1 MSRSLIPTTGVVLL
15 LALPAGPVQSQS
27 ATFLVLRGTDT
38 VAVERY
44 TRGATLDGEIVVPA
58 AGARIAYTIAMAPG
72 GAVLQL
78 TLDTRP
84 LSGDPTAPPTS
95 RITTTFG
102 SDSIVIESAVGSAPA
117 TRHTQVGGER
127 RFPFLNPSFVMIE
140 LAIRDAVGRRM
151 AAVDTLTLFTL
162 SGGRSVRAPVE
173 RVDSDS
179 VRLTLGGVQVHL
191 ALDETGNILG
201 GVIPAQGLSIVRG
214 DADAL
219 AGFESRRID
228 YGAPEGVAWTA
239 EDVVVPTSMGH
250 QLAGTVTTPAGPGPW
265 PAVITSTGSGLQDRD
280 GSLPS
285 LLPGYRPFRQL
296 AEALTEAGMVV
307 LRMDDRGFGGSGGN
321 AATAT
326 TADFAADIAAGIAW
340 LRTRPGVD
348 PDRIAVIGHSEG
360 GIIAPMVAAEDR
372 SLAAIVLMAGPGW
385 SGREVIRHQNRLAL
399 ERSPQVPPS
408 ARDSALAR
416 AMQQVDSLAGV
427 QPWLRYFLDHDP
439 LPTARRVTTPALI
452 LHGAT
457 DRQVTPDQAEL
468 LAGAMRAAGNGD
480 VTMTI
485 FPATNHLFL
494 ADPDG
499 HAEGY
504 SRLPDARMRPE
515 VVETIVAWLTHRL
528 SRR

>member
-15 LALPAGPVQSQS
+15 LALPAGPVHPQST
-27 ATFLVLRGTDT
+27 TFLLLRGTDT

-44 TRGATLDGEIVVPA
+44 ARGATLDGEMIMPA
-58 AGARIAYTIAMAPG
+58 TGVRTVYTIALAPG
-72 GAVLQL
+72 GTVLQA
-78 TLDTRP
+78 TIDTRP
-84 LSGDPTAPPTS
+84 VNGDSAAPPSS

-102 SDSIVIESAVGSAPA
+102 SDSVVVESTLENAPS
-117 TRHTQVGGER
+117 TRHAQSAGGAL
-127 RFPFLNPSFVMIE
+127 FPFVNPSFAMIE
-140 LAIRDAVGRRM
+140 LAIRHAVGRERTGD
-151 AAVDTLTLFTL
+151 DTITLFAMPAA
-162 SGGRSVRAPVE
+162 RAVPAPLE
-173 RVDSDS
+173 RLGDDS
-179 VRLTLGGVQVHL
+179 VRLALGSVQVRL
-191 ALDETGNILG
+191 AIDGDGNILG
-201 GVIPAQGLSIVRG
+201 GVIPAQGLSIIRG
-214 DADAL
+214 EADAL

-228 YGAPEGVAWTA
+228 YGAPEGLAWTA

-285 LLPGYRPFRQL
+285 ILPGYRPFRQL
-296 AEALTEAGMVV
+296 AEALTEAGVVV

-326 TADFAADIAAGIAW
+326 TADFAEDIAAGIRW
-340 LRTRPGVD
+340 LRGRPGVD
-348 PDRIAVIGHSEG
+348 PDRIGVIGHSEG
-360 GIIAPMVAAEDR
+360 GIIAPMLAAEDPK
-372 SLAAIVLMAGPGW
+372 LAAIVLMAAPGL
-385 SGREVIRHQNRLAL
+385 SGREVIRHQNRVAL
-399 ERSPQVPPS
+399 ERSPQVPLS
-408 ARDSALAR
+408 VRDSALVR

-439 LPTARRVTTPALI
+439 LPVARRVTTPALI

-494 ADPDG
+494 ADRDG
-499 HAEGY
+499 HAQGY

-515 VVETIVAWLTHRL
+515 VVETIVAWLRSRL
-528 SRR
+528 AGR